1 MVACRDGREEG
12 DDRMEK
18 KKLNRRVFVMLGG
31 ERKLNWN
38 KNDP

>member
-18 KKLNRRVFVMLGG
+18 KKLNRRVFVMLGR
-31 ERKLNWN
+31 EKVELE
-38 KNDP
+38 